1 MGTTTELAMVE
12 TFGAQYVSLHVRVS
26 NKAALHLYRDTL
38 GFNTEKTESKYYAD
52 GEDAFSMK
60 LDLSFIRDQI
70 REEAEE
76 GQEKGESGE
85 DADEGEAVGEVG
97 RDPAKGSKADQKV
110 KVKVGRALGVGEL
123 VEKVESKSN

>member
-26 NKAALHLYRDTL
+26 NKAAIHLYRDTL
-38 GFNTEKTESKYYAD
+38 GFKTEKTENKYYAD

-85 DADEGEAVGEVG
+85 DVDEGEAVGDVG